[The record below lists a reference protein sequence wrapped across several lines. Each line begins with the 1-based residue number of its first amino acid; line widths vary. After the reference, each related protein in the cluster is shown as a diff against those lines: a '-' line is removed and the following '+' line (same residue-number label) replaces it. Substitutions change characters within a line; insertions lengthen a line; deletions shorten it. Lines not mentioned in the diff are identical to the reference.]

1 MSKKPGK
8 RRWSLTL
15 LYSTAFF
22 LIQLAAVLIT
32 AALSF
37 LLTKLGVL
45 DNLGIPRNSGFA
57 MLIVMLLISVLV
69 GSVVAIGT
77 VKIPLRPFNRL
88 INNIDR
94 LAAGDF
100 TARMHYGKVMGD
112 NPVFQELSESF
123 NAMAEE
129 LENTQ
134 MLRSDFIN
142 NFSHEFKT
150 PIVSIA
156 GFAKLLRRGNL
167 TDAQKEEYLA
177 IIEEESLRLAAMAT
191 NVMNLTKVENQ
202 TILTDLTTFNLSEQI
217 RACVLLLEE
226 KWSRKELDLDL
237 EFPEYTIRAN
247 EELLKQVW
255 INLLDNAI
263 KYSPN
268 YGEIGVRISEG
279 PETLAVTITNYGPDI
294 PKDKV
299 SRIWGKFYQADES
312 HSSEGNGIGLAVVKQ
327 VVQLHGGTATVDSG
341 SGSTTFT
348 VALPEIRKNTSA
360 GCVRVGGK
368 RRKNGYE

>member
-156 GFAKLLRRGNL
+156 GFDRRAEGGIPRHHRGRIPPAGGNGHQCDEPDKGGKSDDFNGFDHLQPVGTDSCLRASAGR
-167 TDAQKEEYLA
+167 
-177 IIEEESLRLAAMAT
+177 
-191 NVMNLTKVENQ
+191 KVEPQ
-202 TILTDLTTFNLSEQI
+202 
-217 RACVLLLEE
+217 RA
-226 KWSRKELDLDL
+226 
-237 EFPEYTIRAN
+237 
-247 EELLKQVW
+247 
-255 INLLDNAI
+255 
-263 KYSPN
+263 
-268 YGEIGVRISEG
+268 
-279 PETLAVTITNYGPDI
+279 
-294 PKDKV
+294 
-299 SRIWGKFYQADES
+299 
-312 HSSEGNGIGLAVVKQ
+312 
-327 VVQLHGGTATVDSG
+327 
-341 SGSTTFT
+341 
-348 VALPEIRKNTSA
+348 
-360 GCVRVGGK
+360 
-368 RRKNGYE
+368 

>member
-142 NFSHEFKT
+142 NFSHEFKSVG
-150 PIVSIA
+150 INQVLHIIMIDMSIS
-156 GFAKLLRRGNL
+156 GSFVMIGYRGGV
-167 TDAQKEEYLA
+167 TAATSAIAAQTVISGAVPGAY
-177 IIEEESLRLAAMAT
+177 T
-191 NVMNLTKVENQ
+191 NVIESENDN
-202 TILTDLTTFNLSEQI
+202 TAGL
-217 RACVLLLEE
+217 
-226 KWSRKELDLDL
+226 
-237 EFPEYTIRAN
+237 
-247 EELLKQVW
+247 
-255 INLLDNAI
+255 IND
-263 KYSPN
+263 
-268 YGEIGVRISEG
+268 YG
-279 PETLAVTITNYGPDI
+279 AVID
-294 PKDKV
+294 D
-299 SRIWGKFYQADES
+299 
-312 HSSEGNGIGLAVVKQ
+312 
-327 VVQLHGGTATVDSG
+327 
-341 SGSTTFT
+341 
-348 VALPEIRKNTSA
+348 
-360 GCVRVGGK
+360 
-368 RRKNGYE
+368 

>member
-1 MSKKPGK
+1 MKK
-8 RRWSLTL
+8 TL
-15 LYSTAFF
+15 ALV
-22 LIQLAAVLIT
+22 LAAV
-32 AALSF
+32 
-37 LLTKLGVL
+37 
-45 DNLGIPRNSGFA
+45 
-57 MLIVMLLISVLV
+57 MLLSLL
-69 GSVVAIGT
+69 SACKSSADETPT
-77 VKIPLRPFNRL
+77 VDPAETEQTTTPEE
-88 INNIDR
+88 
-94 LAAGDF
+94 
-100 TARMHYGKVMGD
+100 TT
-112 NPVFQELSESF
+112 PEEETPEEETQPSQ
-123 NAMAEE
+123 EE
-129 LENTQ
+129 LDQAAADEVAAMIDAIYVQERTDDTDAQ
-134 MLRSDFIN
+134 C
-142 NFSHEFKT
+142 E
-150 PIVSIA
+150 A
-156 GFAKLLRRGNL
+156 AKAAWDAL

-348 VALPEIRKNTSA
+348 VELPKQEET
-360 GCVRVGGK
+360 V
-368 RRKNGYE
+368 

>member
-15 LYSTAFF
+15 LYSGAFF

-45 DNLGIPRNSGFA
+45 DILEIPRNSGFA

-69 GSVVAIGT
+69 GSLVAIGT

-88 INNIDR
+88 INNINR

-100 TARMHYGKVMGD
+100 TARMHYGKVIGD
-112 NPVFQELSESF
+112 NPVFRELSESF

-167 TDAQKEEYLA
+167 TDEQK
-177 IIEEESLRLAAMAT
+177 
-191 NVMNLTKVENQ
+191 
-202 TILTDLTTFNLSEQI
+202 
-217 RACVLLLEE
+217 
-226 KWSRKELDLDL
+226 
-237 EFPEYTIRAN
+237 
-247 EELLKQVW
+247 
-255 INLLDNAI
+255 
-263 KYSPN
+263 
-268 YGEIGVRISEG
+268 
-279 PETLAVTITNYGPDI
+279 
-294 PKDKV
+294 
-299 SRIWGKFYQADES
+299 
-312 HSSEGNGIGLAVVKQ
+312 
-327 VVQLHGGTATVDSG
+327 
-341 SGSTTFT
+341 
-348 VALPEIRKNTSA
+348 
-360 GCVRVGGK
+360 
-368 RRKNGYE
+368 

>member
-8 RRWSLTL
+8 HRWSLTL

-69 GSVVAIGT
+69 GSVVAIGA

-167 TDAQKEEYLA
+167 TDAQISAIVHNEGVIGLNLCPAFLGLGRNMDAVLA
-177 IIEEESLRLAAMAT
+177 HIDHFLCMDARENLCIGTDFDGIESLPEGIT
-191 NVMNLTKVENQ
+191 GVE
-202 TILTDLTTFNLSEQI
+202 SM
-217 RACVLLLEE
+217 
-226 KWSRKELDLDL
+226 
-237 EFPEYTIRAN
+237 
-247 EELLKQVW
+247 EELYEQMLAHRFSEALVQD
-255 INLLDNAI
+255 IFFHNLHRFL
-263 KYSPN
+263 
-268 YGEIGVRISEG
+268 GE
-279 PETLAVTITNYGPDI
+279 
-294 PKDKV
+294 
-299 SRIWGKFYQADES
+299 
-312 HSSEGNGIGLAVVKQ
+312 
-327 VVQLHGGTATVDSG
+327 
-341 SGSTTFT
+341 
-348 VALPEIRKNTSA
+348 AL
-360 GCVRVGGK
+360 
-368 RRKNGYE
+368 

>member
-8 RRWSLTL
+8 HRWSLTL
-15 LYSTAFF
+15 LYSSAFF

-69 GSVVAIGT
+69 GSVVAIGA

-268 YGEIGVRISEG
+268 YGEIGVRIPRAG
-279 PETLAVTITNYGPDI
+279 DAGRHHHQLRPRYPQGQGQQNL
-294 PKDKV
+294 
-299 SRIWGKFYQADES
+299 GKILSGGRVPFLGRQRHRPCRGEAGGAAPRR
-312 HSSEGNGIGLAVVKQ
+312 HC
-327 VVQLHGGTATVDSG
+327 HGGQRQRLDDFYRGTAQAGRNS
-341 SGSTTFT
+341 
-348 VALPEIRKNTSA
+348 LSA
-360 GCVRVGGK
+360 
-368 RRKNGYE
+368 